1 MSYKVIDI
9 YKDLPRTNCG
19 ECGKGSC
26 FAFAT
31 AAFLEGQPLN
41 DCAPLDPEQ
50 RAGMQARLD
59 ADRSTGAEH
68 RGPSAEQALRSLLE
82 VMRSTDLATQ
92 AAQSGGAYVTEPEE
106 GVRLPFLDAE
116 YLATRRDLLTL
127 RGDPAPTQVKILVF
141 IYLTRAHGDPISGVW
156 VSYRDLANTVSKS
169 KSYDACTERLAAGL
183 AGIAADADPD
193 ADADLGRLD
202 ELVAPLGGA
211 RVASDSADVAYLL
224 PALPRV
230 PLLLLFWRADEE
242 FAARASLLVDRDV
255 LGYLDQ
261 EATLFLAEA
270 VTARLLGEDLAD
282 LVG

>member
-1 MSYKVIDI
+1 MPYMVIDI

-31 AAFLEGQPLN
+31 AAFLEGRPLS

-82 VMRSTDLATQ
+82 VMRSTDLAAQ
-92 AAQSGGAYVTEPEE
+92 AAKAGGAYVTVPEE

-127 RGDPAPTQVKILVF
+127 RGDPAPTQVKILLL
-141 IYLTRAHGDPISGVW
+141 IYLTRAHGDPVSGVW

-169 KSYDACTERLAAGL
+169 KSYDACMERLAAGL
-183 AGIAADADPD
+183 AGIAADSDP
-193 ADADLGRLD
+193 GRLD
-202 ELVAPLGGA
+202 GLVASLRGTP
-211 RVASDSADVAYLL
+211 VTSESADAAYLL

-282 LVG
+282 LAG

>member
-1 MSYKVIDI
+1 MPYKVIDI

-31 AAFLEGQPLN
+31 AAFLEGQPLS

-59 ADRSTGAEH
+59 ADQPTGAEH

-141 IYLTRAHGDPISGVW
+141 IYLTRAHGDPVSGVW

-183 AGIAADADPD
+183 AGIADG
-193 ADADLGRLD
+193 DLSRLD
-202 ELVAPLGGA
+202 ELVASLGGTRA
-211 RVASDSADVAYLL
+211 ASESADVAYLL

-230 PLLLLFWRADEE
+230 PLLLLFWRADQE

-261 EATLFLAEA
+261 ETTLFLAEA

-282 LVG
+282 LAG